1 MITPGSHLLASA
13 IDRFWISTLLRDANH
28 VLCLDQREW
37 EALAEVAGSTS
48 NFDLLP
54 NGVPEPVAV
63 ARRSEPGTAEVP
75 EVLFLARLHQRK
87 RPDLF
92 AEAALSMLRRG
103 VKAKFCIVGPPGGAE
118 SSVDEVINRARAEG
132 FGPDSLVRE
141 PGLPP
146 ENVNLRMSRA
156 SVYVLPAEREPFG
169 LTVTEALALGIPVVI
184 RDDGGLASFVRRH
197 RCGMCV
203 SGDVASVADAV
214 IHLLSNPE
222 LAADMGRRGAA
233 AVNAELSIDAISERL
248 ETIYKASSK

>member
-1 MITPGSHLLASA
+1 
-13 IDRFWISTLLRDANH
+13 
-28 VLCLDQREW
+28 
-37 EALAEVAGSTS
+37 
-48 NFDLLP
+48 
-54 NGVPEPVAV
+54 
-63 ARRSEPGTAEVP
+63 
-75 EVLFLARLHQRK
+75 
-87 RPDLF
+87 
-92 AEAALSMLRRG
+92 MLRRG